1 MTTLE
6 DIKRDMD
13 SEIDRIAIYGTMPSQ
28 EQLLRDFRLW
38 SKSIGLIDLES
49 YRQSILFETYEEQRL
64 ELAASRETI
73 SCLIS
78 KLEHIKRV
86 VIDTIDLEG
95 TYK

>member
-49 YRQSILFETYEEQRL
+49 HRQSILFETYEEQRL

-73 SCLIS
+73 
-78 KLEHIKRV
+78 
-86 VIDTIDLEG
+86 
-95 TYK
+95 